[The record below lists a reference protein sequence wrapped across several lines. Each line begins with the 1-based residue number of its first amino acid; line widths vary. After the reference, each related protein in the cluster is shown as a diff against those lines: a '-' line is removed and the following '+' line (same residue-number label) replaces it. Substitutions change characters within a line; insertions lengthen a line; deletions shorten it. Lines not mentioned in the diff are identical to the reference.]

1 VSGVARK
8 WPAILLDAILQH
20 HGSLPRQ
27 QLDPKGIHLF
37 HVILLPAEFNELE
50 KATAFTNG
58 NHGIL
63 VHDGTPL
70 GPLLDAPA
78 VVACCYGA
86 GFRATAEVARA
97 GKIAIPWCYSGD
109 SECFYETAARHLI
122 GARRWRCQ

>member
-1 VSGVARK
+1 VASER
-8 WPAILLDAILQH
+8 PAILLDAILQH
-20 HGSLPRQ
+20 HGSLPRHEPDCV
-27 QLDPKGIHLF
+27 LKGVHLF
-37 HVILLPAEFNELE
+37 HVILLPAGLDELK
-50 KATAFTNG
+50 KATAFTSG
-58 NHGIL
+58 HHGIL

-122 GARRWRCQ
+122 GARRWRCR